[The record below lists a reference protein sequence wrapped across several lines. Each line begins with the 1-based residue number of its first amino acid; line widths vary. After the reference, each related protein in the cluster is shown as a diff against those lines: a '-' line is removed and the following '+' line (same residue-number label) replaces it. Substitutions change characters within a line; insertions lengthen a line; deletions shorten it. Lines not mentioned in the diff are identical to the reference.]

1 MHEFALF
8 LFFSFGVMGLTM
20 FGERYL
26 HHAGERWVVTACA
39 MGVALAWLANL
50 NMWSAW
56 GIGGLRYDWVG
67 VTMTGLAMGGAATFL
82 HAVTEFFAG
91 LHRKFHDQA
100 EVMEQRDLRRAA

>member
-1 MHEFALF
+1 MHAFALF
-8 LFFSFGVMGLTM
+8 SFFSFGVMALTM

-26 HHAGERWVVTACA
+26 YHDRDRWVFMACVL
-39 MGVALAWLANL
+39 GVGLAWLADL

-56 GIGGLRYDWVG
+56 GIGNLRYDWVG
-67 VTMTGLAMGGAATFL
+67 VTMTGLAMGGAATFV

-100 EVMEQRDLRRAA
+100 EVMEQRELRRAA

>member
-1 MHEFALF
+1 MHVFALLF
-8 LFFSFGVMGLTM
+8 FFSFGVMALTM

-26 HHAGERWVVTACA
+26 HYSRDRWAFMACA
-39 MGVALAWLANL
+39 LGVALAWLADL

-56 GIGGLRYDWVG
+56 NIGHLRYDWVG
-67 VTMTGLAMGGAATFL
+67 VTMTGLAMGGGATFL

-100 EVMEQRDLRRAA
+100 EVMEQHELRRAA